1 MNSSS
6 KAHLTVSAELS
17 WTLAQARARGNKR
30 WSTYRDG
37 VLDLTVAE
45 MDLPTPPPVLA
56 AVQDSVERESF
67 GYPVADA
74 DSGVPEAASDYLRT
88 EHGLAVT
95 PGDVRLLPEL
105 MRGISQAIVHLTPAD
120 APVVVPTPTYGRFF
134 DAIAVAG
141 RTAIEVP
148 MLIDEG
154 SYRLDLDRID
164 AELAAGARS
173 VLLCHPGNPTGRV
186 FSASELAALAE
197 VAVRWGAR
205 VISDEIHA
213 PIRYDGITFR
223 SYASVSETARETGIT
238 LFSATKAWNF
248 PGLRCGLVA
257 FTNEADRKIWSGLP
271 RAAVG
276 GMSPLGMRATVAALT
291 AGQPWLTAAL
301 GFLDQNRRLLTR
313 RLPPE
318 VYRRP
323 EASYLAWL
331 DLRAVGLAD
340 PVRRLAEL
348 GVAVSDG
355 ADHGRAGAGFVRL
368 NFATQPDILAT
379 ALDRL
384 TRAW

>member
-6 KAHLTVSAELS
+6 QSYPAELS
-17 WTLAQARARGNKR
+17 WSLARARGRGNKR
-30 WSTYRDG
+30 WSTYPAG
-37 VLDLTVAE
+37 MLDLTVAE

-67 GYPVADA
+67 GYPVADEH
-74 DSGVPEAASDYLRT
+74 SGVPEAAGDYLRT

-95 PGDVRLLPEL
+95 PNDIRLLPEL
-105 MRGISQAIVHLTPAD
+105 MRGIGQAIVHLTPAD

-141 RTAIEVP
+141 RAAIEVP
-148 MLIDEG
+148 MRIDDG
-154 SYRLDLDRID
+154 GYRLDLDRIE
-164 AELAAGARS
+164 AELAAGARC
-173 VLLCHPGNPTGRV
+173 VLLCHPGNPTGRI
-186 FSASELAALAE
+186 FSPPELAALAE
-197 VAVRWGAR
+197 IALRWGAR

-213 PIRYDGITFR
+213 PIRYDGAEFR
-223 SYASVSETARETGIT
+223 SYAAVSDIARETGIT

-257 FTNEADRKIWSGLP
+257 FTNETDRKIWSGLS

-291 AGQPWLTAAL
+291 QGGPWLTAAL
-301 GFLDQNRRLLTR
+301 AFLDRNRRMLSEQ
-313 RLPPE
+313 LPPE
-318 VYRRP
+318 VYRQP

-331 DLRAVGLAD
+331 DLRERGPAD
-340 PVRRLAEL
+340 PVRRLADL

-355 ADHGRAGAGFVRL
+355 ADHGRVGAGFVRL
-368 NFATQPDILAT
+368 NFATQPDVLAA
-379 ALDRL
+379 ALERL
-384 TRAW
+384 AGIW

>member
-1 MNSSS
+1 MNF
-6 KAHLTVSAELS
+6 S
-17 WTLAQARARGNKR
+17 WTLEQARARGNKR
-30 WSTYRDG
+30 WNTYRDG
-37 VLDLTVAE
+37 ILDLTVAE

-56 AVQDSVERESF
+56 AVRDSVDRQSF
-67 GYPVADA
+67 GYPVADE
-74 DSGVPEAASDYLRT
+74 DSGIPEVVSDYLLA

-105 MRGISQAIVHLTPAD
+105 MRGISQAIVHLTPAGT
-120 APVVVPTPTYGRFF
+120 PVVVPTPTYGRFF

-141 RTAIEVP
+141 RAAVEVP
-148 MLIDEG
+148 MQACDDG
-154 SYRLDLDRID
+154 YRLDLDRID
-164 AELAAGARS
+164 AELAAGARC

-186 FSASELAALAE
+186 FGAAELAALAE
-197 VAVRWGAR
+197 IAVRWGAR

-213 PIRYDGITFR
+213 PIRYDGVEFR
-223 SYASVSETARETGIT
+223 SYASVSESARETGIT

-291 AGQPWLTAAL
+291 AGGPWLTSTL
-301 GFLDQNRRLLTR
+301 GFLDRNRQTLARE
-313 RLPPE
+313 LPRE
-318 VYRRP
+318 IYRP
-323 EASYLAWL
+323 SEATYLAWV
-331 DLRAVGLAD
+331 DLRGVTQD

-355 ADHGRAGAGFVRL
+355 ADHGRGGAGFVRL
-368 NFATQPDILAT
+368 NFATQPGVLAE
-379 ALDRL
+379 ALHRM
-384 TRAW
+384 AQVW